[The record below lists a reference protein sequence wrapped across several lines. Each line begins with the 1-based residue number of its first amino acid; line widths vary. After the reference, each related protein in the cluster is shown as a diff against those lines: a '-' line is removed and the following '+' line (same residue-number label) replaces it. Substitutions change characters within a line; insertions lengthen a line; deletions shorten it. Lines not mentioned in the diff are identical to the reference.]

1 MTKQEIEA
9 RKAELIKKIN
19 EAKTE
24 EELTELRKQAE
35 ELNKEVP
42 LEENKTIT
50 REEERA
56 LISDIENLEQRKVEI
71 TNIISS
77 KEERKVEK
85 ELNKDN
91 VLKSEEYRS
100 AWAKTLMCRNDFTEA
115 EKRALDVA
123 LTTTA
128 NTYVAP
134 SSGADGVNNGGLFI
148 PETVSMEILKEIELE
163 SPFLRDIAKTY
174 IRGLI
179 TLPYKKSGSGAEW
192 AEEGKENKLE
202 SDEWGELTFA
212 QMELSKTIRITWKLE
227 SMAIDQFVNYIIS
240 EVSREMREEL
250 ADKPFYGTGVKEI
263 AGVSLDGNNITA
275 EYESTT
281 TSLEAIKA
289 GLALLPKRK
298 RSGAKIYIAEDMAL
312 DIAFLKDDNGMY
324 INNPVNGVG
333 LESIAK
339 YRVEVDPFLKD
350 GEFVIGNPIW
360 YKMNFNEGISVTK
373 DIIGRSR
380 VNDYTGYCVVG
391 GAPVP
396 NSFVYGKKKIR
407 IDPEITNLIITPV
420 NNLETPVTADTKV
433 ADLSVTGGTAP
444 YTYSLKASTG
454 DNAEFKI
461 SGTEVQAN
469 AEIATAGTKNI
480 TVIVTDSKQ
489 KTKEATAQI
498 EIAEAGV

>member
-1 MTKQEIEA
+1 MTLKEIEA
-9 RKAELIKKIN
+9 RKAELLNKIT

-24 EELTELRKQAE
+24 EELAELRKEAE
-35 ELNKEVP
+35 NLKKEVP
-42 LEENKTIT
+42 KEDKKEEKKDGTIT
-50 REEERA
+50 HEEERNLLA
-56 LISDIENLEQRKVEI
+56 DVNNLEQRKVEI
-71 TNIISS
+71 TNVIKN

-85 ELNKDN
+85 EFTRNN
-91 VLKSEEYRS
+91 VFKSEEYRS
-100 AWAKTLMCRNDFTEA
+100 AWAKSLMCRNDFTED
-115 EKRALDVA
+115 EKRALGVA

-128 NTYVAP
+128 TTYTAP
-134 SSGADGVNNGGLFI
+134 ASGTDGVNNGGLFI

-174 IRGLI
+174 IKGLI
-179 TLPYKKSGSGAEW
+179 SFPYKKQSSGAEW
-192 AEEGKENKLE
+192 VEEGKDNNLE

-227 SMAIDQFVNYIIS
+227 AMAVEQFISYIIS
-240 EVSREMREEL
+240 EVAREMREEL

-263 AGVSLDGNNITA
+263 AGISLEGNNIDA
-275 EYESTT
+275 EYETTT

-298 RSGAKIYIAEDMAL
+298 KAGAKIYIAEDLAL

-350 GEFVIGNPIW
+350 GDYVIGNPIW
-360 YKMNFNEGISVTK
+360 YKLNFNEGISVTK

-396 NSFVYGKKKIR
+396 NSFVYGHK
-407 IDPEITNLIITPV
+407 
-420 NNLETPVTADTKV
+420 
-433 ADLSVTGGTAP
+433 STAP
-444 YTYSLKASTG
+444 S
-454 DNAEFKI
+454 
-461 SGTEVQAN
+461 V
-469 AEIATAGTKNI
+469 
-480 TVIVTDSKQ
+480 
-489 KTKEATAQI
+489 
-498 EIAEAGV
+498 

>member
-1 MTKQEIEA
+1 MTLKEIEA
-9 RKAELIKKIN
+9 KKAELRNKIN
-19 EAKTE
+19 DAKSE
-24 EELTELRKQAE
+24 EELEELRKQAE

-42 LEENKTIT
+42 TEENDGTIT
-50 REEERA
+50 HEEERA
-56 LISDIENLEQRKVEI
+56 LLADTQNLEQRKVEI
-71 TNIISS
+71 TNIISN
-77 KEERKVEK
+77 KEERKMDK
-85 ELNKDN
+85 ELNKNN

-128 NTYVAP
+128 TTYVAP
-134 SSGADGVNNGGLFI
+134 SSGTDGVNNGGLFI
-148 PETVSMEILKEIELE
+148 PETVSMEILREMELE

-179 TLPYKKSGSGAEW
+179 TFPYKKQSSGAEW
-192 AEEGKENKLE
+192 ATEGTDNKLE
-202 SDEWGELTFA
+202 SDEWTELTFA

-227 SMAIDQFVNYIIS
+227 SMAIEQFVNYIIS
-240 EVSREMREEL
+240 EVGREMREEL

-263 AGVSLDGNNITA
+263 AGISLSGNNISA
-275 EYESTT
+275 EYETTT

-350 GEFVIGNPIW
+350 GDFVIGNPIW
-360 YKMNFNEGISVTK
+360 YKLNFNEGISVTK

-396 NSFVYGKKKIR
+396 NSFVYGKKKS
-407 IDPEITNLIITPV
+407 E
-420 NNLETPVTADTKV
+420 
-433 ADLSVTGGTAP
+433 
-444 YTYSLKASTG
+444 
-454 DNAEFKI
+454 
-461 SGTEVQAN
+461 
-469 AEIATAGTKNI
+469 
-480 TVIVTDSKQ
+480 
-489 KTKEATAQI
+489 
-498 EIAEAGV
+498 

>member
-1 MTKQEIEA
+1 MTLKEIETK
-9 RKAELIKKIN
+9 KAELRKKIN

-24 EELTELRKQAE
+24 KELEELRKQAE

-42 LEENKTIT
+42 SEENNGTISH
-50 REEERA
+50 EEERA
-56 LISDIENLEQRKVEI
+56 LIADTNNLEQRKVEI
-71 TNIISS
+71 TNIISER
-77 KEERKVEK
+77 KEEKMEK
-85 ELNKDN
+85 KFTRAN

-100 AWAKTLMCRNDFTEA
+100 AWAKKLMCKSEKDFTED
-115 EKRALDVA
+115 EKRALGVA

-128 NTYVAP
+128 TTYTEP

-163 SPFLRDIAKTY
+163 SPFLRDVAKTY
-174 IRGLI
+174 IKGLI
-179 TLPYKKSGSGAEW
+179 SFPYKESGSGAEW
-192 AEEGKENKLE
+192 GTEGTDNKLE
-202 SDEWGELTFA
+202 SDKWTELTFA
-212 QMELSKTIRITWKLE
+212 QMELTKTIRITWKLE
-227 SMAIDQFVNYIIS
+227 AMAVEDFINYIVG

-263 AGVSLDGNNITA
+263 AGISLSGNNIDA
-275 EYESTT
+275 EYESTV

-289 GLALLPKRK
+289 GLAKLPKRK
-298 RSGAKIYIAEDMAL
+298 RAGAKIYIAEDLAL

-350 GEFVIGNPIW
+350 GDFVIGNARW
-360 YKMNFNEGISVTK
+360 YKMNFNENLSVSK

-396 NSFVYGKKKIR
+396 NSFVYGHR
-407 IDPEITNLIITPV
+407 NP
-420 NNLETPVTADTKV
+420 A
-433 ADLSVTGGTAP
+433 ASV
-444 YTYSLKASTG
+444 
-454 DNAEFKI
+454 
-461 SGTEVQAN
+461 
-469 AEIATAGTKNI
+469 
-480 TVIVTDSKQ
+480 
-489 KTKEATAQI
+489 
-498 EIAEAGV
+498 

>member
-1 MTKQEIEA
+1 MTLKEIET
-9 RKAELIKKIN
+9 RKTELLNKIT

-24 EELTELRKQAE
+24 EELAELRKEAE
-35 ELNKEVP
+35 DLKKEVP
-42 LEENKTIT
+42 DEDKKEEKKDGTIT
-50 REEERA
+50 HEEERNLLA
-56 LISDIENLEQRKVEI
+56 DVDNLEQRKVEI
-71 TNIISS
+71 TKVIEN

-85 ELNKDN
+85 EFTRNN

-100 AWAKTLMCRNDFTEA
+100 AWAKSLMCRNDFTED
-115 EKRALDVA
+115 EKRALGVA

-128 NTYVAP
+128 TTYTAP
-134 SSGADGVNNGGLFI
+134 ASGSDGVNNGGLFI

-163 SPFLRDIAKTY
+163 SPFLRDVAKTY
-174 IRGLI
+174 IKGLI
-179 TLPYKKSGSGAEW
+179 TFPYKKQSSGAEW
-192 AEEGKENKLE
+192 AEEGKDNNLE
-202 SDEWGELTFA
+202 SDEWAELTFA

-227 SMAIDQFVNYIIS
+227 SMAVEEFVNYITS
-240 EVSREMREEL
+240 EVAREMREEL

-263 AGVSLDGNNITA
+263 AGISLEGNNIDA
-275 EYESTT
+275 EYEAST

-298 RSGAKIYIAEDMAL
+298 KAGAKIYIAEDLAL

-350 GEFVIGNPIW
+350 GDYVIGNPIW
-360 YKMNFNEGISVTK
+360 YKLNFNEGISITK

-396 NSFVYGKKKIR
+396 NSFVYGHR
-407 IDPEITNLIITPV
+407 NP
-420 NNLETPVTADTKV
+420 A
-433 ADLSVTGGTAP
+433 ASV
-444 YTYSLKASTG
+444 
-454 DNAEFKI
+454 
-461 SGTEVQAN
+461 
-469 AEIATAGTKNI
+469 
-480 TVIVTDSKQ
+480 
-489 KTKEATAQI
+489 
-498 EIAEAGV
+498 

>member
-1 MTKQEIEA
+1 MTLKEIETK
-9 RKAELIKKIN
+9 KAELRKKIN

-24 EELTELRKQAE
+24 KELEELRKQAE

-42 LEENKTIT
+42 SEENNGTISH
-50 REEERA
+50 EEERA
-56 LISDIENLEQRKVEI
+56 LIADTNNLEQRKVEI
-71 TNIISS
+71 TNIISER
-77 KEERKVEK
+77 KEEKMEK
-85 ELNKDN
+85 KFTRAN

-100 AWAKTLMCRNDFTEA
+100 AWAKKLMCKSEKDFTED
-115 EKRALDVA
+115 EKRALGVA

-128 NTYVAP
+128 TTYTEP

-163 SPFLRDIAKTY
+163 SPFLRDVAKTY
-174 IRGLI
+174 IKGLI
-179 TLPYKKSGSGAEW
+179 SFPYKESGSGAEW
-192 AEEGKENKLE
+192 GTEGTDNKLE
-202 SDEWGELTFA
+202 SDKWAELTFA
-212 QMELSKTIRITWKLE
+212 QMELTKTIRITWKLE
-227 SMAIDQFVNYIIS
+227 AMAVEDFINYIVG

-263 AGVSLDGNNITA
+263 AGISLSGNNIDA
-275 EYESTT
+275 EYESTV

-289 GLALLPKRK
+289 GLTKLPKRK
-298 RSGAKIYIAEDMAL
+298 RAGAKIYIAEDLAL

-350 GEFVIGNPIW
+350 GDFVIGNARW
-360 YKMNFNEGISVTK
+360 YKMNFNENLSVSK

-396 NSFVYGKKKIR
+396 NSFVYGHEK
-407 IDPEITNLIITPV
+407 
-420 NNLETPVTADTKV
+420 
-433 ADLSVTGGTAP
+433 
-444 YTYSLKASTG
+444 
-454 DNAEFKI
+454 
-461 SGTEVQAN
+461 
-469 AEIATAGTKNI
+469 
-480 TVIVTDSKQ
+480 
-489 KTKEATAQI
+489 
-498 EIAEAGV
+498 AGV